1 MNTYNF
7 TRGKFLRV
15 FNPEYNYSTNRASGK
30 IIFLIIVGF
39 LYMFLCVWFSTQAIK
54 YNYNSNELT
63 VERDKLR
70 IANRALE
77 IKLQS
82 MMSSEQIAKIA
93 KERYGFKNPT
103 DSQIV
108 IIKKENSILKI
119 IADKLKGAVL

>member
-1 MNTYNF
+1 
-7 TRGKFLRV
+7 
-15 FNPEYNYSTNRASGK
+15 
-30 IIFLIIVGF
+30 
-39 LYMFLCVWFSTQAIK
+39 MFLCVWFSTQAIK
-54 YNYNSNELT
+54 YNYNSNELIN
-63 VERDKLR
+63 ERDKLK

-103 DSQIV
+103 DGQIV
-108 IIKKENSILKI
+108 IIKKENSILKM